1 MKRFIIFLSILPI
14 ASCST
19 YMENKIGEE
28 FKSIQPNYT
37 NVMTENV
44 SLEGAVYDGGGG
56 LFASDR
62 RANNV
67 GDIITVTLEE
77 SMTAANSGTETT
89 FGESPSRA
97 RRVLQKNDVIIS
109 TVRTYLRSIA
119 TITEDRDNLVGSTG
133 FCVLR
138 DQSGLLDQEYL
149 SYVVKS
155 EWFISLVIGNSYGVS
170 YPAINSSE
178 LVDLKIVLPPLI
190 EQKKITRALN
200 EKIMIFDNQIRTET
214 KKIDLLSEYRRSLIS
229 SAVTGKIRISED
241 MI

>member
-1 MKRFIIFLSILPI
+1 MKRFLIFLSILPI

-28 FKSIQPNYT
+28 FKSIQPNFT

-89 FGESPSRA
+89 SKKDSYTFDLPEALFGPSSLIGKLLFSGGVDESRLQGGTEQSFQGSGSA
-97 RRVLQKNDVIIS
+97 NQANSLTGTISVTVVRV
-109 TVRTYLRSIA
+109 
-119 TITEDRDNLVGSTG
+119 
-133 FCVLR
+133 F
-138 DQSGLLDQEYL
+138 
-149 SYVVKS
+149 
-155 EWFISLVIGNSYGVS
+155 SL
-170 YPAINSSE
+170 
-178 LVDLKIVLPPLI
+178 
-190 EQKKITRALN
+190 
-200 EKIMIFDNQIRTET
+200 TET
-214 KKIDLLSEYRRSLIS
+214 
-229 SAVTGKIRISED
+229 
-241 MI
+241 

>member
-1 MKRFIIFLSILPI
+1 MKRFLIFLSILPI

-28 FKSIQPNYT
+28 FKSIQPNFT

-89 FGESPSRA
+89 SKKDSYTFDLPEALFGPS
-97 RRVLQKNDVIIS
+97 
-109 TVRTYLRSIA
+109 
-119 TITEDRDNLVGSTG
+119 
-133 FCVLR
+133 
-138 DQSGLLDQEYL
+138 
-149 SYVVKS
+149 
-155 EWFISLVIGNSYGVS
+155 
-170 YPAINSSE
+170 
-178 LVDLKIVLPPLI
+178 
-190 EQKKITRALN
+190 
-200 EKIMIFDNQIRTET
+200 
-214 KKIDLLSEYRRSLIS
+214 SLIGKLLFSDGVDESRLQGGTEQSFQGSGSANQANSLTGTISVTVVRVFPNGNLEIKGERKLMYNSGTEYIRVAGVVRPEDIS
-229 SAVTGKIRISED
+229 SSNTVSSTKVADAKISYTGTGDMNDSVTKGWLSRYFAYVSPF
-241 MI
+241 